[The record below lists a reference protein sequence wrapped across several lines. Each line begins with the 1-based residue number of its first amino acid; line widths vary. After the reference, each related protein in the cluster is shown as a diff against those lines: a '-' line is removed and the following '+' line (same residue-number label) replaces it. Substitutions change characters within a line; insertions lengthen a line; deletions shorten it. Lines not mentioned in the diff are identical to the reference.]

1 MLKYFFA
8 VRIVGTWNSLL
19 AALLCCNYNVENFEI
34 KLDCL
39 FNDQGSA
46 FSPCKPLTLVSGSL
60 SCVEFSRM
68 MTRVRNKVRVR
79 LGSQFGFG
87 GYFIF
92 CTVLLRITLST
103 HH

>member
-46 FSPCKPLTLVSGSL
+46 FSPCKPLTLVCGSL
-60 SCVEFSRM
+60 SCVEFSR
-68 MTRVRNKVRVR
+68 
-79 LGSQFGFG
+79 
-87 GYFIF
+87 
-92 CTVLLRITLST
+92 
-103 HH
+103 